1 MGRLSWLFGGNDHQ
15 LAAERY
21 AGRESASDE
30 AARKR
35 RERHQTK
42 AAKAAR
48 QGQRWEDSDRQRGN
62 GKPTGWFRST

>member
-1 MGRLSWLFGGNDHQ
+1 MGALSWLFGGNDHE
-15 LAAERY
+15 LARTRY

-35 RERHQTK
+35 REQHQSK

-48 QGQRWEDSDRQRGN
+48 QGQRWEAKDRKRDKRG
-62 GKPTGWFRST
+62 STSWTW